1 LLANKAPN
9 IHYATSC
16 CYILKKRL
24 GCSKKEE
31 REEEKEN
38 KRKRTNVKFSPK
50 SLSFRERYE
59 KNSLERIHKYHK
71 EEN

>member
-1 LLANKAPN
+1 MLPLVVISPE
-9 IHYATSC
+9 
-16 CYILKKRL
+16 RGL
-24 GCSKKEE
+24 GALKKEE